1 VKGGSADTSWYNLT
15 QQPGR
20 DEAEVVLHH
29 KAKGLDQLN
38 QGLVWIDTDGCCLPS
53 SSSLFTAPQ
62 WELAEMVAEKEALAR
77 AKDKLDSFDLKC
89 ALHIFTPS
97 FLSFLRSW
105 VPFCRYP
112 YETSSIMGW
121 VRHGMAGAG
130 GWMG

>member
-53 SSSLFTAPQ
+53 SSSLFTAPH
-62 WELAEMVAEKEALAR
+62 WELAEMVAEKDALAR

-89 ALHIFTPS
+89 ALQILSLPLSHFLSSKGS
-97 FLSFLRSW
+97 FLPIS
-105 VPFCRYP
+105 
-112 YETSSIMGW
+112 
-121 VRHGMAGAG
+121 A
-130 GWMG
+130 